1 MSIAIPVRSDHDV
14 QISVMEE
21 LDWTPDVDGTGIG
34 VAVDDGTVSLSGE
47 VDSNSERIA
56 AGHAALRVN
65 GVIALV
71 DNLIV
76 HTSTR
81 WRLTEA
87 DIAKVVVHA
96 LTWAS
101 NVPDTVKASI
111 TNHTVTLSGHVQW
124 DFERRAAERAVQH
137 LRGISF
143 VYNKITLLD
152 RPYATDTEERIRK
165 ALTRNAA
172 LGAQTIDAVVAGNT
186 VTLSGTTRSW
196 AEKQQA
202 GFAAWSSPHVTNVVN
217 HIAVRGH

>member
-1 MSIAIPVRSDHDV
+1 MTIAIPVRTDHDI
-14 QISVMEE
+14 QIAIVEE
-21 LDWTPDVDGTGIG
+21 LEWTPDVDGAGIG

-56 AGHAALRVN
+56 AGHAALRVH
-65 GVIALV
+65 GAIALV

-76 HTSTR
+76 HASTR
-81 WRLTEA
+81 WTLTEA
-87 DIAKVVVHA
+87 DIAKEVVHA

-111 TNHTVTLSGHVQW
+111 TNHTVTLSGHVKW

-152 RPYATDTEERIRK
+152 RPSAADTEERIRK

-172 LGAQTIDAVVAGNT
+172 LDAQTIEAVVAGTT
-186 VTLSGTTRSW
+186 VTLTGTTRSW

-202 GFAAWSSPHVTNVVN
+202 GLAAWSSPHVTNVVN
-217 HIAVRGH
+217 HIAVRAY